1 MRIERDWRGDLVVAL
16 ATVFCG
22 FSVANQPVAN
32 AQVPAAAR
40 AAVVIVDGMVQNVF
54 QSGDQDL
61 VQILVQ
67 RSELPRLDAIGSTSY
82 PAPGQLVYVHVT
94 DQAAGRIS
102 RAPRGGSV
110 PSVKS
115 RITAYLSVG
124 RDGQWEAAGADWFTD
139 DRGSRSA
146 SAADS
151 LRAGLGASDLGVRC
165 QRVSIGRDIGLK
177 VTNVSPGSPAAKAGL
192 ELGDVL
198 TKVGRLRVESEDQL
212 AEAYRNSR
220 GDFWVTVRD
229 VNSGREVPVNITAAS
244 DASRTPAG
252 LGRMQPLGA
261 TGELAFYNGEA
272 AVKVT
277 AVEPGSPAQKAGL
290 AAGLLIL
297 KSNGKAIESVK
308 ALEQAERDSRGTM
321 DLLIVDPKTKRERTV
336 RATL

>member
-1 MRIERDWRGDLVVAL
+1 MSIQRNWHLDLVVII

-22 FSVANQPVAN
+22 LSFETPPVAN
-32 AQVPAAAR
+32 AQVPAAASTA
-40 AAVVIVDGMVQNVF
+40 AAVVDGVVQNVF

-67 RSELPRLDAIGSTSY
+67 RSELPSLDAAGATSY
-82 PAPGQLVYVHVT
+82 PAPGELVYVHVT
-94 DQAAGRIS
+94 DQGSGRFS
-102 RAPRGGSV
+102 RTTRGQGV
-110 PSVKS
+110 PSVRS
-115 RITAYLSVG
+115 RITAYLSTG
-124 RDGQWEAAGADWFTD
+124 RGGQWEAAGADWYTD
-139 DRGSRSA
+139 DQGPRPA
-146 SAADS
+146 SSIDSPRATTAA
-151 LRAGLGASDLGVRC
+151 LGVQC

-177 VTNVSPGSPAAKAGL
+177 VTNVTPGSPAAKAGI

-198 TKVGRLRVESEDQL
+198 TKVGRLRVESEEQL
-212 AEAYRNSR
+212 AEAYENRR

-229 VNSGREVPVNITAAS
+229 VNSGRDVPVNISAAS
-244 DASRTPAG
+244 KASGNAPT

-277 AVEPGSPAQKAGL
+277 AVQPGSPAQKAGL

-297 KSNGKAIESVK
+297 KANGKAIESTK
-308 ALEQAERDSRGTM
+308 DLEQAERDSRGTM
-321 DLLIVDPKTKRERTV
+321 ELLIVDPKTKRERTV